1 MFGLGHPFG
10 QQKYLPPL
18 AGVLPHSKKGSAAT
32 LIFNKKLVR
41 GNLTKQTLT
50 SECDEAIDGQ
60 PDYLDILMG
69 RAKNS
74 QKHSGNLIFQKLIL
88 ANIKTYT
95 RNSRGGKGHVVKSLL
110 TFLRDK
116 KKVRFLKKLDC
127 GSYVQILDTKVL
139 NDKGQSFYSC
149 FLVVLKCSSKIPNTF

>member
-1 MFGLGHPFG
+1 MF
-10 QQKYLPPL
+10 
-18 AGVLPHSKKGSAAT
+18 SKE
-32 LIFNKKLVR
+32 LVR
-41 GNLTKQTLT
+41 GNPTKQTLT
-50 SECDEAIDGQ
+50 IEGDEAIDGR

-95 RNSRGGKGHVVKSLL
+95 KNSRGGKGHVVKSLL
-110 TFLRDK
+110 TFLRDE
-116 KKVRFLKKLDC
+116 KKVRFLKRLEC

-139 NDKGQSFYSC
+139 NDKG
-149 FLVVLKCSSKIPNTF
+149 